1 MKLTKKTKGNR
12 KTMKL
17 LAEFLQEKF
26 GKEKTEISFTVKEFM
41 DYANAKDKDE
51 EEVFQQLAEN
61 IKRLLNYTVT
71 VGIVD
76 TDKSFV
82 EFNVVIAVMCL
93 KSRFEIKIPI
103 ETTTVRE
110 FNKNWLVDCVTK
122 GEEE

>member
-1 MKLTKKTKGNR
+1 MKLTKKR
-12 KTMKL
+12 KRKIMKL

-26 GKEKTEISFTVKEFM
+26 GEEKTEISFTVKEFM

-61 IKRLLNYTVT
+61 IKRLLNYTGT
-71 VGIVD
+71 VGVVD
-76 TDKSFV
+76 TDTSLV

-103 ETTTVRE
+103 ETITVRE

-122 GEEE
+122 GE